1 MRRRLFLAAA
11 LAAAFAAG
19 GGALAAAS
27 FSDPVGDHHEAPDI
41 TGVEI
46 SEADG
51 LLTVRVTIAN
61 FQSLPPES
69 FFNLW
74 FDLDRDASTGDDGDE
89 ANVNY
94 QASGVLD
101 FYRWNGRELLRSA
114 STGMTGSFAAGVF
127 TFTAPTAAF
136 GAPGGFDLLVVSS
149 RPQSE
154 DDDVIAA
161 DFASEHSRLAYVAP
175 GPMTFP
181 DPAGDEDAAP
191 DITSV
196 DVADTKEG
204 WITIKATVA
213 NFQALPPDRA
223 VLIGIDRDH
232 NGATGDDGLEVFL
245 TWLGG
250 QRRVLLQRWDA
261 KAEKWVEDTPPTR
274 ALGDSANG
282 TVTVAIHRSEL
293 ADVARFRFWLAAVDF
308 TGEGESAF
316 EDQDELEA
324 VDTAPERGFW
334 QYVLANKPPVHLVA
348 GVVTAR
354 PGRPVHGHRFAIR
367 APIRRTDTLTRVGGG
382 KVSCAIRTSQSG
394 GARLVPAV
402 GHFRNGLAE
411 CTLTVPA
418 KSAGQ
423 VLYGQMTVR
432 ALGARTVAKFTFAVR

>member
-1 MRRRLFLAAA
+1 VRRRLLIAAA

-41 TGVEI
+41 TGVEV
-46 SEADG
+46 SEANG

-74 FDLDRDASTGDDGDE
+74 FDLDRNSRTGDDGDE
-89 ANVNY
+89 ANVNV
-94 QASGVLD
+94 QASGAVD
-101 FYRWNGRELLRSA
+101 FYRWDGRELLRSA

-127 TFTAPTAAF
+127 TFTGPTAAF

-149 RPQSE
+149 RPQNE
-154 DDDVIAA
+154 DEDVIAA

-175 GPMTFP
+175 GPMTFA
-181 DPAGDEDAAP
+181 DPVGDEDAAP
-191 DITSV
+191 DVTAV
-196 DVADTKEG
+196 DVQDTKDG

-232 NGATGDDGLEVFL
+232 NGATGDGGLDVFL

-261 KAEKWVEDTPPTR
+261 KAEKWIDDAAPTR

-282 TVTVAIHRSEL
+282 SVTVAIHRSEL

-308 TGEGESAF
+308 TAEGESAF
-316 EDQDELEA
+316 EDKDDVEA
-324 VDTAPERGFW
+324 VDTAPEHGFW
-334 QYVLANKPPVHLVA
+334 QYALTNKPPVHLVA
-348 GVVTAR
+348 GAVMSR

-367 APIRRTDTLTRVGGG
+367 APIQRTDTLTRVGAG
-382 KVSCAIRTSQSG
+382 KVSCAIRTRQGG
-394 GARLVPAV
+394 GARLVRAV

-432 ALGARTVAKFTFAVR
+432 ALGARTVAKFAFAVR

>member
-1 MRRRLFLAAA
+1 
-11 LAAAFAAG
+11 
-19 GGALAAAS
+19 
-27 FSDPVGDHHEAPDI
+27 
-41 TGVEI
+41 
-46 SEADG
+46 
-51 LLTVRVTIAN
+51 
-61 FQSLPPES
+61 
-69 FFNLW
+69 
-74 FDLDRDASTGDDGDE
+74 
-89 ANVNY
+89 
-94 QASGVLD
+94 
-101 FYRWNGRELLRSA
+101 
-114 STGMTGSFAAGVF
+114 MTGSFAAGVF
-127 TFTAPTAAF
+127 TFSAPTVAF
-136 GAPGGFDLLVVSS
+136 GAAGGFDLLVVSS

-191 DITSV
+191 DITAV
-196 DVADTKEG
+196 DVVDAKDG
-204 WITIKATVA
+204 WITIKAKVA

-223 VLIGIDRDH
+223 VLIGIDRDR
-232 NGATGDDGLEVFL
+232 NGETGDDGLEVFL

-250 QRRVLLQRWDA
+250 QRRVVLERWDA

-308 TGEGESAF
+308 TAEGESAF
-316 EDQDELEA
+316 EDQDDLEA
-324 VDTAPERGFW
+324 VDVAPESGFW

-348 GVVTAR
+348 GVVSSR

-367 APIRRTDTLTRVGGG
+367 APIRRTDTLTRVGAG
-382 KVSCAIRTSQSG
+382 KVSCAVRTRQGG
-394 GARLVPAV
+394 GARFVPAV
-402 GHFRNGLAE
+402 GHFLNGLAE

-418 KSAGQ
+418 KSGGQ

-432 ALGARTVAKFTFAVR
+432 ALGASTVAKFTFAVR